1 MSLTDYAGASSVF
14 GYRAHFWP
22 ALRKSRSKTENNPD
36 TEIIGVSGF
45 AFAEHTIKASDSSTP
60 VWNGLTETVDSS
72 SYPDR
77 AIISLTNALGYDAY
91 ITNFIIDGKPIRRYK
106 GAIVHDSLRRDDD
119 IRRNGESLFELGN
132 EYVIDA
138 TQATRLADYWYKN
151 LGKKKHVYSVSIPG
165 FAPWYSP
172 GDWYTLSLGSA
183 GTNEYISST
192 VECYDVQCSRTA
204 GDIGSTTLM
213 LREVEEN
220 WTKTTLYAARAVT
233 GGSPKRR
240 SQQSNTLIVA
250 ASTFDG
256 TYDYKC
262 DGTADDVE
270 IQAAIDYVSC
280 TWGGGTVLLTGGQF
294 TLAATLT
301 MRSSI
306 VLQGVGNATILSPYD
321 NSITTMVDF
330 GSVTNAELN
339 NCTIDGNGASITFTT
354 SAMTVIDGNTNCK
367 CNNVII
373 QNYVYSCT
381 TGIKSFYLFYA
392 IQATTCT
399 AKTNA
404 VTNSGSLAVL
414 NSFDHC
420 IGVTSCASYANT
432 GTGTD
437 AIVSSFSRCDI
448 ISSCSSHSNETS
460 SGDLYS
466 FNACTNV
473 VACSS
478 YDNTTTGIGDVNSFY
493 ECTNVSSCT
502 SWGNATAGT
511 NAFIISYFAC
521 NNVTACLSYSNTTA
535 GTGSAIYSFYQ
546 CTRVTVSSTATNV
559 SALSNEY
566 GYYTCS
572 SVQQCKSADD
582 SNPYTTSYAD
592 AGTSNACADTA
603 AGGYNS

>member
-1 MSLTDYAGASSVF
+1 MALQFVNPFSLLKAGTYIKNAKQ
-14 GYRAHFWP
+14 YITLKKQLQKADD
-22 ALRKSRSKTENNPD
+22 NPD
-36 TEIIGVSGF
+36 TEIVGVSGF
-45 AFAEHTIKASDSSTP
+45 VFMERTIKASDLSTP
-60 VWNGLTETVDSS
+60 VVNGLTETVDSS

-77 AIISLTNALGYDAY
+77 AIISLTNALGYNAY
-91 ITNFIIDGKPIRRYK
+91 ITNFIIDGQPIMRYK

-270 IQAAIDYVSC
+270 IQAAIDYAYY
-280 TWGGGTVLLTGGQF
+280 TWGGGEVRLTEGSYY
-294 TLAATLT
+294 AASTITIRNNINLIGAGEITKIKPSAVGIGNILSVDGLTAFALNDFSINGDSESITLT
-301 MRSSI
+301 
-306 VLQGVGNATILSPYD
+306 ADT
-321 NSITTMVDF
+321 
-330 GSVTNAELN
+330 
-339 NCTIDGNGASITFTT
+339 
-354 SAMTVIDGNTNCK
+354 
-367 CNNVII
+367 
-373 QNYVYSCT
+373 
-381 TGIKSFYLFYA
+381 
-392 IQATTCT
+392 
-399 AKTNA
+399 
-404 VTNSGSLAVL
+404 
-414 NSFDHC
+414 
-420 IGVTSCASYANT
+420 
-432 GTGTD
+432 
-437 AIVSSFSRCDI
+437 
-448 ISSCSSHSNETS
+448 
-460 SGDLYS
+460 
-466 FNACTNV
+466 
-473 VACSS
+473 
-478 YDNTTTGIGDVNSFY
+478 
-493 ECTNVSSCT
+493 
-502 SWGNATAGT
+502 
-511 NAFIISYFAC
+511 
-521 NNVTACLSYSNTTA
+521 
-535 GTGSAIYSFYQ
+535 SAIYTSALTMVSGVIKNIKIENFSITKATSLSFVAFGYVRNLYG
-546 CTRVTVSSTATNV
+546 CVVKTCNLTATGSPSAATGYGFTECYDLV
-559 SALSNEY
+559 SCSCDSIICADATITSPNAIGFNICENIYGGYSNNNSATKGATKY
-566 GYYTCS
+566 GYGYTGCKNITNVYATGNDATGIIGCR
-572 SVQQCKSADD
+572 SVQQCRSTANGTNY
-582 SNPYTTSYAD
+582 SSSYAD

>member
-1 MSLTDYAGASSVF
+1 MALQFVNPFSLLKAGTYIKNAKQ
-14 GYRAHFWP
+14 YT
-22 ALRKSRSKTENNPD
+22 ALKKQLQKADDNPD

-45 AFAEHTIKASDSSTP
+45 SFMERTIKASDLSTP
-60 VWNGLTETVDSS
+60 VINGLTETVDST

-77 AIISLTNALGYDAY
+77 AIISLTNSLGYNAY
-91 ITNFIIDGKPIRRYK
+91 ITNFIIDGQPITRYK

-270 IQAAIDYVSC
+270 IQAAIDYVYY
-280 TWGGGTVLLTGGQF
+280 TFGGGTIQMTGGTF
-294 TLAATLT
+294 IAAATIT
-301 MRSSI
+301 MRDNI
-306 VLQGVGNATILSPYD
+306 VLQGVGSNTVISPYD
-321 NSITTMVDF
+321 NSITTVIDF
-330 GSVTNAELN
+330 GTAINARIKDF
-339 NCTIDGNGASITFTT
+339 CIDGQKASITFATNAMKVVDGQGLGKAENITT
-354 SAMTVIDGNTNCK
+354 RNYKFSNTSGSKVFHILYDLVGVLNCVSYSSEVVDTDAGATMAIYSNCK
-367 CNNVII
+367 NLSGCYSSNNASD
-373 QNYVYSCT
+373 SCVVM
-381 TGIKSFYLFYA
+381 A
-392 IQATTCT
+392 
-399 AKTNA
+399 
-404 VTNSGSLAVL
+404 
-414 NSFDHC
+414 
-420 IGVTSCASYANT
+420 
-432 GTGTD
+432 
-437 AIVSSFSRCDI
+437 
-448 ISSCSSHSNETS
+448 
-460 SGDLYS
+460 
-466 FNACTNV
+466 FNACVNMANCIDTNND
-473 VACSS
+473 SS
-478 YDNTTTGIGDVNSFY
+478 AGAGLIYSFY
-493 ECTNVSSCT
+493 ECINVGSCSST
-502 SWGNATAGT
+502 D
-511 NAFIISYFAC
+511 
-521 NNVTACLSYSNTTA
+521 NTTSGA
-535 GTGSAIYSFYQ
+535 SGYIASFYSCSNIAGCRSYNNTTSGAGALIYGYIL
-546 CTRVTVSSTATNV
+546 CTRVVGCSTDSNAA
-559 SALSNEY
+559 ALTDEY
-566 GYYTCS
+566 GYAYCK
-572 SVQQCKSADD
+572 SVQQCKSSGD
-582 SNPYTTSYAD
+582 SIPYGTGATQSYAD